1 MAEPS
6 GAPRRL
12 SGLVRVADER
22 ALRELLGRAGRL
34 DFGCKP
40 TVIPEAAGGFSVPV
54 IGELEVLEGLRAEGL
69 ELIVDELPEPQGDV
83 GEGDRF
89 EGGRVTPRGF
99 GEKVRDIGGDS
110 GGQAR

>member
-1 MAEPS
+1 MAEAS

-12 SGLVRVADER
+12 SGLVRVPDER

-40 TVIPEAAGGFSVPV
+40 TVIAEPGGGFSVPV
-54 IGELEVLEGLRAEGL
+54 IGEPEVLEGLRAEGL
-69 ELIVDELPEPQGDV
+69 ELSVDELPERQGDV

-89 EGGRVTPRGF
+89 EGGRGTPRGF
-99 GEKVRDIGGDS
+99 GDKVRDIDEGS
-110 GGQAR
+110 GGRAR